1 MAAMSGRLAEKL
13 RDGHDPRDSC
23 GCHANAKMYCSMV
36 PASPIER
43 DGGIEWD
50 DISSG

>member
-36 PASPIER
+36 PASPILLVRE
-43 DGGIEWD
+43 I
-50 DISSG
+50 